1 MAASTIKQ
9 QSFKTYT
16 ITVHAADTWITV
28 PASQFPNGFQNE
40 RIYHVEMPGRWIIWR
55 VDYVT
60 GYTRILRLN
69 TSGTDIYIDDSE
81 ADIQLT
87 FFYI

>member
-1 MAASTIKQ
+1 MAVSTIKQ

-16 ITVHAADTWITV
+16 MTVHATGTWVTI
-28 PASQFPNGFQNE
+28 PFSQFPNGFQVE
-40 RIYHVEMPGRWIIWR
+40 RIYHVDMPGLWIIWR
-55 VDYVT
+55 VDYVSDNF
-60 GYTRILRLN
+60 RILRLN
-69 TSGTDIYIDDSE
+69 TSGTDIFIDNSE